1 MGAEYRNAAR
11 RHLIQFIDEIGA
23 LGAKV
28 FDDMAVMDDFM
39 ARSTPAQKPRG
50 WARMTC
56 MIDTLQGKKKNPSDD
71 ILIIGA
77 IAKTIVLPGRDSRK
91 A

>member
-1 MGAEYRNAAR
+1 
-11 RHLIQFIDEIGA
+11 
-23 LGAKV
+23 
-28 FDDMAVMDDFM
+28 
-39 ARSTPAQKPRG
+39 
-50 WARMTC
+50 